1 LETRLRFTPTN
12 VLPYFPWPWKPD
24 IEEGQ
29 LTTGNPDDE
38 EVRAELQTAIEN
50 VEELRSEF
58 LENPDDH
65 GLSRDQIG
73 GPTDLYNV
81 YDSNPNGDEPVPN
94 ADEDA
99 IDALRNAHV
108 ELLQAVLRAYA
119 RDAEQAELPAT
130 PLDPGRSW
138 DELAE
143 EWSIL
148 AEQCSRD
155 GWDFQRPWLDRTERF
170 VPMEPYRAKMFE
182 LIDRHNTLRAE
193 QEVAMLGEHVLEV
206 LTETD
211 RTTKSHWK
219 AFHDAGFNV
228 ERDTFD
234 KVVEYL
240 IDRDEIR
247 GIAPGDS
254 LPHGSSHWSAQ

>member
-1 LETRLRFTPTN
+1 LSIR
-12 VLPYFPWPWKPD
+12 KP
-24 IEEGQ
+24 
-29 LTTGNPDDE
+29 NSM
-38 EVRAELQTAIEN
+38 EVRTALQSSLERI
-50 VEELRSEF
+50 EELRSDI
-58 LENPDDH
+58 LKDPDEH

-94 ADEDA
+94 AEEDA
-99 IDALRNAHV
+99 IDALRDAHV
-108 ELLQAVLRAYA
+108 ELLQTVLRAYA
-119 RDAEQAELPAT
+119 RDAEQAKVPTA
-130 PLDPGRSW
+130 PLAPGRSW

-193 QEVAMLGEHVLEV
+193 QELAMIGEHVLEV

-219 AFHDAGFNV
+219 AFQATGFDV
-228 ERDTFD
+228 GRDTFD
-234 KVVEYL
+234 EVVEYL

-247 GIAPGDS
+247 GIAPGDG